1 MIMLAFQLISGL
13 ELFRG
18 NDALT
23 LITVAANHGRIIA
36 RLITVTG
43 KVILGA

>member
-1 MIMLAFQLISGL
+1 MLAFSMICGL
-13 ELFRG
+13 EYLGG